1 MLSAGM
7 IHDTTPKHERGPG
20 VWHCCPRMRFELV
33 WHQAFTGMLQRLEWH
48 SVRRMQ
54 ADRDGGVC
62 GVCSLRLVIVSRRF
76 WPVAGGTERAIAH
89 LAAALVT
96 RGVEV
101 TLATTQWD
109 ESWPD
114 RIDYRGVSVVRLQ
127 RTGKGFLGTRRWL
140 RNVSQFLS
148 DGAGRY
154 DAAYVCGLRHDA
166 QAALKQA
173 HRRRAI
179 LVLRVD
185 NSGPESDCLWQ
196 LDSRGGRQ
204 IKRRL
209 MRADALVGTTEV
221 AHRELIAAGY
231 PRDRVH
237 RIVGGVPVPGPALP
251 DNKLKARW
259 SLESVNTLLHC
270 PPETPAAVYT
280 GKLDETG
287 GPTRAINAWRHVA
300 RRWPNARL
308 WLVGPGANQSE
319 LNRQIDAAGL
329 VGRVVIPGV
338 FADVSELLAAAD
350 AAVIGGNS
358 GESHALLLEAMAAGL
373 PIAVNDTPL
382 HRSVI
387 GDESCV
393 HLVPEMDS
401 DALGEVLVRTFHDVD
416 EACQMGAAARA
427 LVAREY
433 EIEKV
438 ADAHMRLLESL
449 VQR

>member
-1 MLSAGM
+1 
-7 IHDTTPKHERGPG
+7 
-20 VWHCCPRMRFELV
+20 
-33 WHQAFTGMLQRLEWH
+33 
-48 SVRRMQ
+48 
-54 ADRDGGVC
+54 
-62 GVCSLRLVIVSRRF
+62 LRLVIVTRRF

-89 LAAALVT
+89 LAAALVA
-96 RGVEV
+96 RGAEV

-114 RIDYRGVSVVRLQ
+114 RIDYRGVSVVRLLQ
-127 RTGKGFLGTRRWL
+127 TGKGFLGTRHWL
-140 RNVSQFLS
+140 RNLSRFLN

-154 DAAYVCGLRHDA
+154 DVAYVRGLRHDA
-166 QAALKQA
+166 QAALKLAQ
-173 HRRRAI
+173 RRRVA

-209 MRADALVGTTEV
+209 MKADALVGTTEI

-237 RIVGGVPVPGPALP
+237 RIVGGVPVPGPASP
-251 DNKLKARW
+251 GDKLKARW
-259 SLESVNTLLHC
+259 SLENVNTLLHC

-280 GKLDETG
+280 GRLDETA

-300 RRWPNARL
+300 KRWPNARL
-308 WLVGPGANQSE
+308 WLVGSGANQAE

-350 AAVIGGNS
+350 AALIGGNS

-373 PIAVNDTPL
+373 PIVADDTPL
-382 HRSVI
+382 HRSVV
-387 GDESCV
+387 GDEPSV
-393 HLVPEMDS
+393 RLVAELNS
-401 DALGEVLVRTFHDVD
+401 DTLGEILVRTFHDAN
-416 EACQMGAAARA
+416 EAHRMGAAARTR
-427 LVAREY
+427 VEREY
-433 EIEKV
+433 EIGKV

-449 VQR
+449 VRK